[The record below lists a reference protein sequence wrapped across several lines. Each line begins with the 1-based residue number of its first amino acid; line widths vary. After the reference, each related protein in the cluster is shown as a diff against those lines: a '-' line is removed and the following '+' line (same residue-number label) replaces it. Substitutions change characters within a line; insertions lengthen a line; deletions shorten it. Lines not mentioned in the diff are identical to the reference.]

1 MEKIWRIY
9 EVVDIETGELINT
22 KLYEKKEY
30 ITINTEKTIKDEKYY
45 KVETTRR
52 YIRHNG
58 QQRLF

>member
-52 YIRHNG
+52 YIKHNG